1 MELLNSGV
9 DSLYWTARGDVRE
22 TMAALSP
29 YQEAARADH
38 RAAPWREIAGFALM
52 VEPAGGS
59 GYAAILK
66 CAEFSVYLGQQ
77 KSRPTFWV
85 QLRAD
90 FIYTVGIRGAI
101 DASLGVVSELS
112 ENGLQDTGVSRVD
125 PFADFGGWSLGKDEA
140 EGIVTRVPEVSSYFV
155 PRSNHLHSVRIG
167 KKPLALRIY
176 DKRYQLEKMGG
187 AADLFWGDHEGP
199 VTRVEFEFWS
209 ERLKDF
215 TLRSFD
221 EVLASIGDLWRHGT
235 TRFAELRVPGAG
247 PVELWP
253 VSPAWRFVQRLAEWK
268 FAYSGLV
275 PFRIVKGDRTTLLRS
290 VYGYLTSFAGVEG
303 LSTAHATLRRV
314 LECLPEVD
322 RGRSFEDEAKRKAAR
337 LPKTYRQREAM

>member
-1 MELLNSGV
+1 VELLNSGV

-29 YQEAARADH
+29 YQEVARADH
-38 RAAPWREIAGFALM
+38 RPAPWREIAGFALM
-52 VEPAGGS
+52 VEPGGGS

-90 FIYTVGIRGAI
+90 FINTVGIRGAI
-101 DASLGVVSELS
+101 DASLDVVSELS
-112 ENGLQDTGVSRVD
+112 EGALKDAGVSRVD

-155 PRSNHLHSVRIG
+155 PRSNDLHSVRIG

-176 DKRYQLEKMGG
+176 DKRYELEKKGG

-209 ERLKDF
+209 
-215 TLRSFD
+215 
-221 EVLASIGDLWRHGT
+221 
-235 TRFAELRVPGAG
+235 
-247 PVELWP
+247 
-253 VSPAWRFVQRLAEWK
+253 
-268 FAYSGLV
+268 
-275 PFRIVKGDRTTLLRS
+275 LLRT

-303 LSTAHATLRRV
+303 LSTAHATVRRI

-322 RGRSFEDEAKRKAAR
+322 RGRSFENEARRKAAR
-337 LPKTYRQREAM
+337 LPKAYRHREAS